1 MRESDGFN
9 FGNFYGSY
17 TIVEEFN
24 GLGIEIGLMDLEDTD
39 GLRIGKTFSIV
50 FKVSHFMFSIGYVLE
65 DRFKF

>member
-17 TIVEEFN
+17 TVVEDFS
-24 GLGIEIGLMDLEDTD
+24 GLGIEIGFMNLEDTD
-39 GLRIGKTFSIV
+39 WLRIGKTFAIN
-50 FKVSHFMFSIGYVLE
+50 FKISHFILSIGYVIE